1 MPVNRRALAVPQ
13 RFSPHTGGYCS
24 AVKWGMRVVLWK
36 AGERTVTQTAP
47 RASAPRV
54 TVTVKRLF
62 GRESADYVVMVSMVV
77 FLVIFGL
84 VMVLS
89 SSFVGSALGNDGNFF
104 ATFFRQAVWVL
115 LGIPMMLVVSRF
127 PARSL
132 KKIAPT
138 IFLAALLLQGL
149 VFTPLG
155 FSSGGNTNWVNI
167 AGLTGQP
174 SEILKIAM
182 IIWMAAIL
190 ADRIDDVEDYRTL
203 LRPLGLGVLIAW
215 TLVMMGQDLGTMG
228 VMVVIAVGIVFLAG
242 ARLSHLLT
250 VVAFIGAGV
259 GMLALLSPSR
269 VNRIMTWFSGCTEDD
284 YLGSCW
290 QIVHSTYALG
300 SGGIFGVGLGNS
312 RAKWS
317 WLPAAETD
325 FIFAIV
331 GEELGL
337 IGTSMVI
344 LSFVILAVAMARLVR
359 AQPDPF
365 ARLVTGGVMVW
376 LIGQALINI
385 AVVLEV
391 LPVLGVP
398 LPFMSVGG
406 SALMS
411 SLIGIGVVMALNRHD
426 AISVTAGQNRRS
438 SSR

>member
-1 MPVNRRALAVPQ
+1 MTQVA
-13 RFSPHTGGYCS
+13 S
-24 AVKWGMRVVLWK
+24 K
-36 AGERTVTQTAP
+36 AST
-47 RASAPRV
+47 PRV
-54 TVTVKRLF
+54 TVSVKRLF
-62 GRESADYVVMVSMVV
+62 GRESADYVVMVSMVF

-89 SSFVGSALGNDGNFF
+89 SSFVGSALGNDGDFF
-104 ATFFRQAVWVL
+104 ATFFRQVVWVA
-115 LGIPMMLVVSRF
+115 LGVPLMLVISRF
-127 PARSL
+127 PARAL
-132 KKIAPT
+132 KKLAPS
-138 IFLAALLLQGL
+138 IFLVALLLQGL

-155 FSSGGNTNWVNI
+155 ITSGGNTNWVNI
-167 AGLTGQP
+167 AGFTGQP
-174 SEILKIAM
+174 SEILKVAM

-190 ADRIDDVEDYRTL
+190 ADRIDVVEDYRTL
-203 LRPLGLGVLIAW
+203 LRPLGLGVLMALA
-215 TLVMMGQDLGTMG
+215 LVMLGQDLGTMG
-228 VMVVIAVGIVFLAG
+228 VMVIIALGIVFLAG
-242 ARLSHLLT
+242 AKLSHLFT

-259 GMLALLSPSR
+259 ALLAMLSPSR
-269 VNRIMTWFSGCTEDD
+269 IDRIMTWFSGCTEDD
-284 YLGSCW
+284 YLGTCW

-300 SGGIFGVGLGNS
+300 SGGILGVGLGNS

-317 WLPAAETD
+317 WLPHAETD

-337 IGTSMVI
+337 VGTSMVI
-344 LSFVILAVAMARLVR
+344 LSFVILAVSMARLVR

-406 SALMS
+406 SALLA
-411 SLIGIGVVMALNRHD
+411 SLLGIGVVMALNRHD
-426 AISVTAGQNRRS
+426 AISVSASSSRRS
-438 SSR
+438 SAR

>member
-1 MPVNRRALAVPQ
+1 MTQVA
-13 RFSPHTGGYCS
+13 S
-24 AVKWGMRVVLWK
+24 K
-36 AGERTVTQTAP
+36 AST
-47 RASAPRV
+47 PRV
-54 TVTVKRLF
+54 TVSVKRLF
-62 GRESADYVVMVSMVV
+62 GRESADYVVMVSMVF

-89 SSFVGSALGNDGNFF
+89 SSFVGSALGNDGDFF
-104 ATFFRQAVWVL
+104 ATFFRQVVWVA
-115 LGIPMMLVVSRF
+115 LGVPLMLVISRF
-127 PARSL
+127 PARAL
-132 KKIAPT
+132 KKLAPS
-138 IFLAALLLQGL
+138 IFLVALLLQGL

-155 FSSGGNTNWVNI
+155 ITSGGNTNWVNI
-167 AGLTGQP
+167 AGFTGQP
-174 SEILKIAM
+174 SEILKVAM

-190 ADRIDDVEDYRTL
+190 ADRIDVVEDYRTL
-203 LRPLGLGVLIAW
+203 LRPLGLGVLMALA
-215 TLVMMGQDLGTMG
+215 LVMLGQDLGTMG
-228 VMVVIAVGIVFLAG
+228 VMVIIALGIVFLAG
-242 ARLSHLLT
+242 AKLSHLFT

-259 GMLALLSPSR
+259 ALLAMLSPSR
-269 VNRIMTWFSGCTEDD
+269 IDRIMTWFSGCTEDD
-284 YLGSCW
+284 YLGTCW

-300 SGGIFGVGLGNS
+300 SGGLLGVGLGNS

-317 WLPAAETD
+317 WLPHAETD

-344 LSFVILAVAMARLVR
+344 LSFVILAVSMARLVR

-406 SALMS
+406 SALLA
-411 SLIGIGVVMALNRHD
+411 SLLGIGVVMALNRHD
-426 AISVTAGQNRRS
+426 AISVSASSSRRS
-438 SSR
+438 SAR

>member
-1 MPVNRRALAVPQ
+1 M
-13 RFSPHTGGYCS
+13 
-24 AVKWGMRVVLWK
+24 K
-36 AGERTVTQTAP
+36 AGEWPVTQVAS
-47 RASAPRV
+47 RSSAPRV
-54 TVTVKRLF
+54 TVSVKRLF
-62 GRESADYVVMVSMVV
+62 GRESADYVVMVSMVF

-104 ATFFRQAVWVL
+104 ATFFRQVIWVL
-115 LGIPMMLVVSRF
+115 LGIPAMLVISRF
-127 PARSL
+127 PARAL
-132 KKIAPT
+132 KKLAPT
-138 IFLAALLLQGL
+138 IFLVALLLQGL

-155 FSSGGNTNWVNI
+155 ITSGGNTNWVNI
-167 AGLTGQP
+167 AGFTGQP
-174 SEILKIAM
+174 SEILKVAM

-190 ADRIDDVEDYRTL
+190 ADRIDRVEDYRTL
-203 LRPLGLGVLIAW
+203 VQPLGLGVLIALS
-215 TLVMMGQDLGTMG
+215 LVMMGQDLGTMG
-228 VMVVIAVGIVFLAG
+228 VMVVIALGIVFLAG
-242 ARLSHLLT
+242 ARLSHLFT
-250 VVAFIGAGV
+250 VVAVIAAGV
-259 GMLALLSPSR
+259 AMLAMLSPSR
-269 VNRIMTWFSGCTEDD
+269 INRIMTWFSGCTEED
-284 YLGSCW
+284 YLGTCW

-300 SGGIFGVGLGNS
+300 SGGVLGVGLGNS

-317 WLPAAETD
+317 WLPHAETD

-344 LSFVILAVAMARLVR
+344 ISFVILAVAMARLVR

-406 SALMS
+406 SALMA
-411 SLIGIGVVMALNRHD
+411 SLIGVGVVMAVNRRD
-426 AISVTAGQNRRS
+426 AVSVTAGANRRS
-438 SSR
+438 SAR

>member
-1 MPVNRRALAVPQ
+1 M
-13 RFSPHTGGYCS
+13 
-24 AVKWGMRVVLWK
+24 K
-36 AGERTVTQTAP
+36 AGEWPVTQVAS
-47 RASAPRV
+47 RSSAPRV
-54 TVTVKRLF
+54 TVSVKRLF
-62 GRESADYVVMVSMVV
+62 GRESADYVVMVSMVF

-104 ATFFRQAVWVL
+104 ATFFRQVIWVL
-115 LGIPMMLVVSRF
+115 LGIPAMLVISRF
-127 PARSL
+127 PARAL
-132 KKIAPT
+132 KKLAPT
-138 IFLAALLLQGL
+138 IFLVALLLQGL

-155 FSSGGNTNWVNI
+155 ITSGGNTNWVNI
-167 AGLTGQP
+167 AGFTGQP
-174 SEILKIAM
+174 SEILKVAM

-190 ADRIDDVEDYRTL
+190 ADRIDRVEDYRTL
-203 LRPLGLGVLIAW
+203 VRPLGLGVLIALS
-215 TLVMMGQDLGTMG
+215 LVMMGQDLGTMG
-228 VMVVIAVGIVFLAG
+228 VMVVIALGIVFLAG
-242 ARLSHLLT
+242 ARLSHLFT
-250 VVAFIGAGV
+250 VVAVIAAGV
-259 GMLALLSPSR
+259 AMLAMLSPSR
-269 VNRIMTWFSGCTEDD
+269 INRIMTWFSGCTEED
-284 YLGSCW
+284 YLGTCW

-300 SGGIFGVGLGNS
+300 SGGVLGVGLGNS

-317 WLPAAETD
+317 WLPHAETD

-344 LSFVILAVAMARLVR
+344 ISFVILAVAMARLVR
-359 AQPDPF
+359 AQADPF

-406 SALMS
+406 SALMA
-411 SLIGIGVVMALNRHD
+411 SLIGVGVVMAVNRRD
-426 AISVTAGQNRRS
+426 AVSVTAGANRRS
-438 SSR
+438 SAR

>member
-1 MPVNRRALAVPQ
+1 M
-13 RFSPHTGGYCS
+13 
-24 AVKWGMRVVLWK
+24 
-36 AGERTVTQTAP
+36 TQVASKP
-47 RASAPRV
+47 SAPRM
-54 TVTVKRLF
+54 TVSVKRLF
-62 GRESADYVVMVSMVV
+62 GRESADYVVMVSMVF

-104 ATFFRQAVWVL
+104 ATFFRQVMWVL
-115 LGIPMMLVVSRF
+115 LGIPAMLVISRF
-127 PARSL
+127 PARAL
-132 KKIAPT
+132 KKLAPT
-138 IFLAALLLQGL
+138 IFLVALLLQGL

-155 FSSGGNTNWVNI
+155 ITSGGNTNWVNI
-167 AGLTGQP
+167 AGFTGQP
-174 SEILKIAM
+174 SEILKVAM

-190 ADRIDDVEDYRTL
+190 ADRIDQVEDYRTL
-203 LRPLGLGVLIAW
+203 MRPLGLGVLIALS
-215 TLVMMGQDLGTMG
+215 LVMMGQDLGTMG
-228 VMVVIAVGIVFLAG
+228 VMVVIALGIVFLAG
-242 ARLSHLLT
+242 ARLSHLFT
-250 VVAFIGAGV
+250 VVAVIGV
-259 GMLALLSPSR
+259 GVAMLALLSPSR
-269 VNRIMTWFSGCTEDD
+269 INRIMTWFSGCTEDD
-284 YLGSCW
+284 YLGTCW

-300 SGGIFGVGLGNS
+300 SGGVLGVGLGNS

-317 WLPAAETD
+317 WLPHAETD

-344 LSFVILAVAMARLVR
+344 ISFVILAVAMARLVR

-406 SALMS
+406 SALMA
-411 SLIGIGVVMALNRHD
+411 SLIGVGVVMSVNRHD
-426 AISVTAGQNRRS
+426 AISVTAGNSRRS

>member
-1 MPVNRRALAVPQ
+1 M
-13 RFSPHTGGYCS
+13 
-24 AVKWGMRVVLWK
+24 
-36 AGERTVTQTAP
+36 TQVASKP
-47 RASAPRV
+47 SAPRM
-54 TVTVKRLF
+54 TVSVKRLF
-62 GRESADYVVMVSMVV
+62 GRESADYVVMVSMVF

-104 ATFFRQAVWVL
+104 ATFFRQVMWVL
-115 LGIPMMLVVSRF
+115 LGIPAMLVISRF
-127 PARSL
+127 PARAL
-132 KKIAPT
+132 KKLAPT
-138 IFLAALLLQGL
+138 IFLVALLLQGL

-155 FSSGGNTNWVNI
+155 ITSGGNTNWVNI
-167 AGLTGQP
+167 AGFTGQP
-174 SEILKIAM
+174 SEILKVAM

-190 ADRIDDVEDYRTL
+190 ADRIDQVEDYRTL
-203 LRPLGLGVLIAW
+203 MRPLGLGVLIALS
-215 TLVMMGQDLGTMG
+215 LVMMGQDLGTMG
-228 VMVVIAVGIVFLAG
+228 VMVVIALGIVFLAG
-242 ARLSHLLT
+242 ARLSHLFT
-250 VVAFIGAGV
+250 VVAVIAAGV
-259 GMLALLSPSR
+259 AMLAMLSPSR
-269 VNRIMTWFSGCTEDD
+269 INRIMTWFSGCTEED
-284 YLGSCW
+284 YLGTCW

-300 SGGIFGVGLGNS
+300 SGGVLGVGLGNS

-317 WLPAAETD
+317 WLPHAETD

-344 LSFVILAVAMARLVR
+344 ISFVILAVAMARLVR

-406 SALMS
+406 SALMA
-411 SLIGIGVVMALNRHD
+411 SLIGIGVVMSVNRHD
-426 AISVTAGQNRRS
+426 AISVTAGNSRRS

>member
-1 MPVNRRALAVPQ
+1 M
-13 RFSPHTGGYCS
+13 
-24 AVKWGMRVVLWK
+24 
-36 AGERTVTQTAP
+36 TQVASKP
-47 RASAPRV
+47 SAPRM
-54 TVTVKRLF
+54 TVSVKRLF
-62 GRESADYVVMVSMVV
+62 GRESADYVVMVSMVF

-104 ATFFRQAVWVL
+104 ATFFRQVMWVL
-115 LGIPMMLVVSRF
+115 LGIPAMLVISRF
-127 PARSL
+127 PARAL
-132 KKIAPT
+132 KKLAPT
-138 IFLAALLLQGL
+138 IFLVALLLQGL

-155 FSSGGNTNWVNI
+155 ITSGGNTNWVNI
-167 AGLTGQP
+167 AGFTGQP
-174 SEILKIAM
+174 SEILKVAM

-190 ADRIDDVEDYRTL
+190 ADRIDQVDDYRTL
-203 LRPLGLGVLIAW
+203 MRPLGLGVLIALG
-215 TLVMMGQDLGTMG
+215 LVMMGQDLGTMG
-228 VMVVIAVGIVFLAG
+228 VMVVIALGIVFLAG
-242 ARLSHLLT
+242 ARLSHLFT
-250 VVAFIGAGV
+250 VVAVIAAGV
-259 GMLALLSPSR
+259 AMLAMLSPSR
-269 VNRIMTWFSGCTEDD
+269 INRIMTWFSGCTEED
-284 YLGSCW
+284 YLGTCW

-300 SGGIFGVGLGNS
+300 SGGVLGVGLGNS

-317 WLPAAETD
+317 WLPHAETD

-406 SALMS
+406 SALMA
-411 SLIGIGVVMALNRHD
+411 SLIGIGVVMSVNRHD
-426 AISVTAGQNRRS
+426 AISVTAGKNRRS

>member
-1 MPVNRRALAVPQ
+1 MLR
-13 RFSPHTGGYCS
+13 TI
-24 AVKWGMRVVLWK
+24 
-36 AGERTVTQTAP
+36 ERW
-47 RASAPRV
+47 SC
-54 TVTVKRLF
+54 
-62 GRESADYVVMVSMVV
+62 G
-77 FLVIFGL
+77 
-84 VMVLS
+84 
-89 SSFVGSALGNDGNFF
+89 
-104 ATFFRQAVWVL
+104 
-115 LGIPMMLVVSRF
+115 
-127 PARSL
+127 
-132 KKIAPT
+132 
-138 IFLAALLLQGL
+138 
-149 VFTPLG
+149 
-155 FSSGGNTNWVNI
+155 
-167 AGLTGQP
+167 
-174 SEILKIAM
+174 
-182 IIWMAAIL
+182 
-190 ADRIDDVEDYRTL
+190 
-203 LRPLGLGVLIAW
+203 PLGLGVLIAW

-250 VVAFIGAGV
+250 VVALIGAGV

-365 ARLVTGGVMVW
+365 ARLVTGRCHGVVDRSSAHQHRRSAR
-376 LIGQALINI
+376 GS
-385 AVVLEV
+385 
-391 LPVLGVP
+391 PVLGRAP
-398 LPFMSVGG
+398 ALHVGG
-406 SALMS
+406 GLGAD
-411 SLIGIGVVMALNRHD
+411 VVAHRHWRCD
-426 AISVTAGQNRRS
+426 GAEPA
-438 SSR
+438 

>member
-1 MPVNRRALAVPQ
+1 
-13 RFSPHTGGYCS
+13 
-24 AVKWGMRVVLWK
+24 
-36 AGERTVTQTAP
+36 
-47 RASAPRV
+47 V
-54 TVTVKRLF
+54 TVSVKRLF
-62 GRESADYVVMVSMVV
+62 GRESADYVVMVSMVF

-104 ATFFRQAVWVL
+104 ATFFRQVMWVL
-115 LGIPMMLVVSRF
+115 LGIPLMLVISRF
-127 PARSL
+127 PARAL
-132 KKIAPT
+132 KKLAPT
-138 IFLAALLLQGL
+138 FFLAALVLQIL

-155 FSSGGNTNWVNI
+155 ITSGGNTNWVSI

-174 SEILKIAM
+174 SEILKVAM

-190 ADRIDDVEDYRTL
+190 ADRIDSVQEYRTL
-203 LRPLGLGVLIAW
+203 LQPLGIGVVMALG
-215 TLVMMGQDLGTMG
+215 LVMMGQDLGTTGIMA
-228 VMVVIAVGIVFLAG
+228 VIALGIVFLAG
-242 ARLSHLLT
+242 ARLSHLVTLF
-250 VVAFIGAGV
+250 ALIGAGV
-259 GMLALLSPSR
+259 AMLALLSPSR
-269 VNRIMTWFSGCTEDD
+269 VNRIMTWFSGCTDED

-300 SGGIFGVGLGNS
+300 SGGVWGVGLGNS

-317 WLPAAETD
+317 WLPEAETD

-344 LSFVILAVAMARLVR
+344 LSFVVLAVAMARLVR

-398 LPFMSVGG
+398 LPFLSVGG

-411 SLIGIGVVMALNRHD
+411 SLIAVGLVMALNRHD
-426 AISVTAGQNRRS
+426 AISVTAGALRRGS
-438 SSR
+438 PR

>member
-1 MPVNRRALAVPQ
+1 
-13 RFSPHTGGYCS
+13 
-24 AVKWGMRVVLWK
+24 
-36 AGERTVTQTAP
+36 VTQV
-47 RASAPRV
+47 ASKASTPRV
-54 TVTVKRLF
+54 TVSVKRLF
-62 GRESADYVVMVSMVV
+62 GRESADYVVMVSMVF

-89 SSFVGSALGNDGNFF
+89 SSFVGSALGNDGDFF
-104 ATFFRQAVWVL
+104 ATFFRQVVWVA
-115 LGIPMMLVVSRF
+115 LGVPLMLVISRF
-127 PARSL
+127 PARAL
-132 KKIAPT
+132 KKLAPS
-138 IFLAALLLQGL
+138 IFLVALLLQGL

-155 FSSGGNTNWVNI
+155 ITSGGNTNWVNI
-167 AGLTGQP
+167 AGFTGQP
-174 SEILKIAM
+174 SEILKVAM

-190 ADRIDDVEDYRTL
+190 ADRIDVVEDYRTL
-203 LRPLGLGVLIAW
+203 LRPLGLGVLMALA
-215 TLVMMGQDLGTMG
+215 LVMLGQDLGTMG
-228 VMVVIAVGIVFLAG
+228 VMVIIALGIVFLAG
-242 ARLSHLLT
+242 AKLSHLFT

-259 GMLALLSPSR
+259 ALLAMLSPSR
-269 VNRIMTWFSGCTEDD
+269 IDRIMTWFSGCTEDD
-284 YLGSCW
+284 YLGTCW

-300 SGGIFGVGLGNS
+300 SGGILGVGLGNS

-317 WLPAAETD
+317 WLPHAETD

-344 LSFVILAVAMARLVR
+344 LSFVILAVSMARLVR

-406 SALMS
+406 SALLA
-411 SLIGIGVVMALNRHD
+411 SLLGIGVVMALNRHD
-426 AISVTAGQNRRS
+426 AISVSASSSRRS
-438 SSR
+438 SAR

>member
-1 MPVNRRALAVPQ
+1 M
-13 RFSPHTGGYCS
+13 
-24 AVKWGMRVVLWK
+24 K
-36 AGERTVTQTAP
+36 AGEWPVTQVAS
-47 RASAPRV
+47 RSSAPRV
-54 TVTVKRLF
+54 TVSVKRLF
-62 GRESADYVVMVSMVV
+62 GRESADYVVMVSMVF

-104 ATFFRQAVWVL
+104 ATFFRQVIWVL
-115 LGIPMMLVVSRF
+115 LGIPAMLVISRF
-127 PARSL
+127 PARAL
-132 KKIAPT
+132 KKLAPT
-138 IFLAALLLQGL
+138 IFLVALLLQGL

-155 FSSGGNTNWVNI
+155 ITSGGNTNWVNI
-167 AGLTGQP
+167 AGFTGQP
-174 SEILKIAM
+174 SEILKVAM

-190 ADRIDDVEDYRTL
+190 ADRIDRVEDYRTL
-203 LRPLGLGVLIAW
+203 VRPLGLGVLIALS
-215 TLVMMGQDLGTMG
+215 LVMMGQDLGTMG
-228 VMVVIAVGIVFLAG
+228 VMVVIALGIVFLAG
-242 ARLSHLLT
+242 ARLSHLFT
-250 VVAFIGAGV
+250 VVEVIAAGV
-259 GMLALLSPSR
+259 AMLAMLSPSR
-269 VNRIMTWFSGCTEDD
+269 INRIMTGFSGCTEED
-284 YLGSCW
+284 YLGTCW

-300 SGGIFGVGLGNS
+300 SGGVLGVGLGNS

-317 WLPAAETD
+317 WLPHAETD

-344 LSFVILAVAMARLVR
+344 ISFVILAVAMARLVR

-406 SALMS
+406 SALMA
-411 SLIGIGVVMALNRHD
+411 SLIGVGVVMAVNRRD
-426 AISVTAGQNRRS
+426 AVSVTAGANRRS
-438 SSR
+438 SAR